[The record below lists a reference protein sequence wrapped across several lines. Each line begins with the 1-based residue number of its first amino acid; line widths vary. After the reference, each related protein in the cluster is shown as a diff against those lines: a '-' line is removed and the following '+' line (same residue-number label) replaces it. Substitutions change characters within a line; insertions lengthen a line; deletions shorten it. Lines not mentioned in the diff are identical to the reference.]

1 MKNTA
6 VIGGGAFGT
15 ALAKILVDAGSEV
28 TLWAREPELV
38 EAINTGHENTLFMP
52 GFTLPET
59 ISATTDLE
67 EAASGRDLVVIA
79 VPTAVQRT
87 QRGDAAQ
94 AISEHCM
101 LVTVSKGIE
110 VDSGLTMADVQ
121 REVLPLPLH
130 RNLAFLSGPSFA
142 RELMKRMPT
151 TVSVAAQ
158 DLTLAERVQKA
169 LTTDYFRIY
178 TTNDVIGVEVGGA
191 VKNVMAIATGI
202 VDGLGLGTN
211 TRAALLTRGLAE
223 ITRLGVRM
231 GANPLT
237 FAGLA
242 GMGDLVLTCTGD
254 LSRNRQVGLKL
265 GQGMTLDEILAD
277 MHQVAEGVRTTR
289 SVYDLS
295 HKLGVEMPI
304 ADQVFH
310 ILYRDK
316 DPKIAVVD
324 LMTRAPKH
332 ELG

>member
-79 VPTAVQRT
+79 VPTAFLRT
-87 QRGDAAQ
+87 VLGDAAQ

-142 RELMKRMPT
+142 RELLKRMPT

>member
-1 MKNTA
+1 MNNAA

-15 ALAKILVDAGSEV
+15 ALAKILVDAGAEV
-28 TLWAREPELV
+28 TMWVREPELV
-38 EAINTGHENTLFMP
+38 ADITDKRENTLFMP
-52 GFTLPET
+52 GFELPDAIT
-59 ISATTDLE
+59 ATSDLA
-67 EAASGRDLVVIA
+67 EAVTGRDVIVVA
-79 VPTAVQRT
+79 VPTAFLRAVL
-87 QRGDAAQ
+87 GDASQ
-94 AISEHCM
+94 LISEHST

-142 RELMKRMPT
+142 RELMKRQPT
-151 TVSVAAQ
+151 TVAVAAQ
-158 DLTLAERVQKA
+158 DLTLAEKVQRA

-254 LSRNRQVGLKL
+254 LSRNRQVGLEL
-265 GQGMTLDEILAD
+265 GRGMTLDEILAD
-277 MHQVAEGVRTTR
+277 MRQVAEGVRTTR

-316 DPKIAVVD
+316 DPRVAVVD
-324 LMTRAPKH
+324 LMTRAPKR

>member
-79 VPTAVQRT
+79 VPTAFLRT
-87 QRGDAAQ
+87 VLGDAAQ